1 MGQGKPD
8 SRSPF
13 DLSQPKQ
20 NPENPSRKWWILVA
34 IGIGTFMTAL
44 DGSVVNIILPV
55 LRESFSSPIS
65 SIEWVVT
72 IYLLVLSGLLLG
84 FGRLGDLQGHKRIY
98 LSGFGI
104 FLLGSMICGLAPSLN
119 TLIVFRAIQALG
131 AAMLAAN
138 SPAILTSSFPAR
150 QRGQALGLQATMT
163 YLGLTVGP
171 SLGGWL
177 TEQFNW
183 RTVFYINIPV
193 GVVAILLS
201 MAYIRMDEP
210 ADKKA
215 RFDLLGAGLFTL
227 GLVALIYGLN
237 QGYALGWTSWQVFGT
252 LVISLLALAA
262 FWLVE
267 KSTESPMLDLSL
279 FSNRIFS
286 SSVLSAIIN
295 YIGVYSIVFLMP
307 FYLIQGVDLT
317 PSQAGLV
324 LTSMPIMMAIA
335 APLSGSVSDR
345 IGTRLPSVVG
355 MSLLSLGLYLLSG
368 LTIESTLTD
377 VTARLVFVGLGIGT
391 FISPNTSALM
401 GAAPSNR
408 QGIASGILATA
419 RNAGMVL
426 GVGLAGAVFTSVI
439 GPSTNPSASVIIDG
453 FRASLLVA
461 AIVCAFGIFVTA
473 SRAREPAA
481 APQVSEKRNH
491 GTHDNYHN

>member
-1 MGQGKPD
+1 MN
-8 SRSPF
+8 
-13 DLSQPKQ
+13 QPNQ
-20 NPENPSRKWWILVA
+20 TPENNSRKWWILIA

-55 LRESFSSPIS
+55 LRETFSSSIS

-72 IYLLVLSGLLLG
+72 VYLLALSGLLLG
-84 FGRLGDLQGHKRIY
+84 FGRLGDLHGHKRIY

-104 FLLGSMICGLAPSLN
+104 FLLGSFICGLAPSLN
-119 TLIVFRAIQALG
+119 VLIVFRAIQALG

-183 RTVFYINIPV
+183 RAVFYINIPV
-193 GVVAILLS
+193 GIAAILLS
-201 MAYIRMDEP
+201 QVYIRMDEP
-210 ADKKA
+210 SDKKA
-215 RFDLLGAGLFTL
+215 RFDLLGAGLFTF
-227 GLVALIYGLN
+227 GLVLLIYGLN
-237 QGYALGWTSWQVFGT
+237 QGYALGWTSWQVLGS
-252 LVISLLALAA
+252 LVVSALALSA

-267 KSTESPMLDLSL
+267 KSAQNPMLDLSL
-279 FSNRIFS
+279 FSNWVFS
-286 SSVLSAIIN
+286 SSVFSAIIN

-335 APLSGSVSDR
+335 APLSGSISDR
-345 IGTRLPSVVG
+345 IGARLPSVVG
-355 MSLLSLGLYLLSG
+355 MSLLSLGLYSLSG
-368 LTIESTLTD
+368 LTIDSTLTD
-377 VTARLVFVGLGIGT
+377 ITARLVFVGLGIGT

-401 GAAPSNR
+401 GSAPRNR

-439 GPSTNPSASVIIDG
+439 GPSPDPSAPAIIAG

-461 AIVCAFGIFVTA
+461 AVVCAFGIFVTA
-473 SRAREPAA
+473 SRSRKPETSPRVAGERDHE
-481 APQVSEKRNH
+481 
-491 GTHDNYHN
+491 T